1 MPRQANVLLGLSG
14 TKMVV
19 LFKTAIA
26 NAFTNVWLPMVAG
39 GVAVIN
45 GANTAQGIRDPNTL
59 ISMGM
64 GVEESRDGL
73 VVVLADSIGV
83 VDVDGEISVGGK
95 RVWVS
100 SVDSDAANATVA
112 ISYSESQPVPESLA

>member
-1 MPRQANVLLGLSG
+1 
-14 TKMVV
+14 MVV